1 MFGTTTQHSRPSQ
14 GRAMMALVTISG
26 GDSGKSF
33 LLEKAE
39 SWSLSVGGSPSQRTM
54 GRTEQEMPV

>member
-1 MFGTTTQHSRPSQ
+1 
-14 GRAMMALVTISG
+14 MMALVTISG